1 MGRRFD
7 GGGVLGLELL
17 EGRGLRGEDV
27 GVGDGVGLVLED
39 LLEVRGRALADEDV
53 EVVLELGLGG
63 EVEQAPTAT
72 DGSFLS
78 IVPLFD
84 GVFRAG
90 PRMRTSVQPLCSLSG
105 LLLLLSCFMSWQKI
119 STRRSG
125 AARPAATT
133 STQRSVD
140 AYERF
145 SPMKPMMLR
154 LTLRASLRSLGS
166 SVVNDVRSLWAL

>member
-78 IVPLFD
+78 VVPLFD
-84 GVFRAG
+84 GVARGRA
-90 PRMRTSVQPLCSLSG
+90 
-105 LLLLLSCFMSWQKI
+105 
-119 STRRSG
+119 
-125 AARPAATT
+125 
-133 STQRSVD
+133 
-140 AYERF
+140 
-145 SPMKPMMLR
+145 
-154 LTLRASLRSLGS
+154 
-166 SVVNDVRSLWAL
+166 